1 MLQDTVEIWLNS
13 LGDDAP
19 CGQNLEYDNEFLQVE
34 EAARPQPEQEF
45 VDPDS
50 GSRKVIEGQS
60 ADWGEVRRL
69 AESLLQRTRDLR
81 VAVWLT
87 RALLH
92 TEGFGGMAMGLR
104 LTIGLLE
111 HFWDHVH
118 PQLDPDDD
126 NDPTMRV
133 NALLPLVSFDAVLDD
148 LRSARLVRSRQVGTV
163 IVRDVEVAQGRLSPR
178 EGEQAYAES
187 QLTQILAD
195 AEDPEAPLGALTDDT
210 LVLLEQLSG
219 LLQERLGAAASIDF
233 KPLRDMLVAIRQ
245 ALPNGQVV
253 TESIDSMLES
263 SVAVSAGA
271 SSVPGI
277 IGSRQDVV
285 ATLERIIQ
293 YLERAEPTN
302 PAQLLIRRAQRVMN
316 MNFLE
321 AMNELAPEGL
331 PQAERSVGSQ
341 LQQE

>member
-13 LGDDAP
+13 FGDDAP

-92 TEGFGGMAMGLR
+92 TEGFCGMAVGLR
-104 LTIGLLE
+104 LTNGLLE

-163 IVRDVEVAQGRLSPR
+163 TVRDVEVAQGRLNPR

-195 AEDPEAPLGALTDDT
+195 AEDPEAPLGALADDT

-219 LLQERLGAAASIDF
+219 LLQERLGAVASIDF

-253 TESIDSMLES
+253 TESIDSMVES
-263 SVAVSAGA
+263 SVVVSAGA

>member
-1 MLQDTVEIWLNS
+1 MVQETVEIWLHS

-19 CGQNLEYDNEFLQVE
+19 CGQNLEYDNEFLQIE

-50 GSRKVIEGQS
+50 GSRKVIEGQA

-92 TEGFGGMAMGLR
+92 TEGFGGMATGLR
-104 LTIGLLE
+104 LTNGLLE
-111 HFWDHVH
+111 QFWDHVH

-148 LRSARLVRSRQVGTV
+148 LRSARLVRSRQVGAI

-178 EGEQAYAES
+178 EGEQIYAES
-187 QLTQILAD
+187 QLMQILAD
-195 AEDPEAPLGALTDDT
+195 AEDPEAPLGALTDGT
-210 LVLLEQLSG
+210 LALLEQLSG

-253 TESIDSMLES
+253 TESVDSMIES
-263 SVAVSAGA
+263 SVVVSAGV
-271 SSVPGI
+271 SSVPGT